1 MQPLSYQILPC
12 SCWVTSMLNGLLMLH
27 GDKNRMSGLVYRFL
41 HTVLTDEGV
50 YTQGRSK
57 TDLAAVF
64 QAIEVRA
71 GIRVSFYFGADVEC
85 AVRKLNFIK
94 QVAVCDIDS
103 GEHAILLT
111 GRFKGWI
118 EAFDPDWH
126 NVKHRREHPQ
136 SYIVQ
141 PDSHK
146 SCRDGQTNLLINENY
161 LVSLR
166 RGHKGEFR
174 MGAVKSRTLTVME
187 KYSLMK

>member
-1 MQPLSYQILPC
+1 
-12 SCWVTSMLNGLLMLH
+12 MLNGLLMLH

-50 YTQGRSK
+50 YTQGRSR

-64 QAIEVRA
+64 QAIEVRS
-71 GIRVSFYFGADVEC
+71 GIRVSVYFGADVEH
-85 AVRKLNFIK
+85 AVRQLNFIK

-103 GEHAILLT
+103 GGHAILLT
-111 GRFKGWI
+111 GRLKGWL

-126 NVKHRREHPQ
+126 NVKQKRESPQ
-136 SYIVQ
+136 LYIVR
-141 PDSHK
+141 PDTHK
-146 SCRDGQTNLLINENY
+146 RCRNGQTNLLINENY

-166 RGHKGEFR
+166 RGNKGEFR

-187 KYSLMK
+187 KHPLIK